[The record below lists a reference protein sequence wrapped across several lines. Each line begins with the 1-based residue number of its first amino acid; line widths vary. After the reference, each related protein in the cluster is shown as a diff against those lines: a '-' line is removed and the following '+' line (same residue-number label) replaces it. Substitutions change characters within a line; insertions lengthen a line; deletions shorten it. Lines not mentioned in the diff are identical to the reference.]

1 MRRSYPL
8 TEGQRMTNAFTIPKA
23 STFTKDEL
31 LRMAKARAGSKGGR
45 VKHERSDKKAAQYI
59 NRKPA

>member
-1 MRRSYPL
+1 
-8 TEGQRMTNAFTIPKA
+8 MTNAFTIPKS

-45 VKHERSDKKAAQYI
+45 IKHERSDKKAAQYI
-59 NRKPA
+59 NPRSKA